1 MQSSLNFVYK
11 VASNRSNAAKYA
23 KLNNNYKSISNV
35 LIFLHLMYL
44 GTIHVCCSNLGVF
57 HRLVYISID
66 FETNGDQPENL
77 TIIEHNIN
85 SFISVFYLNTNC
97 IFVYRKPSLS
107 VWYWTSILCWP
118 FLTGGHF
125 EFLFN

>member
-1 MQSSLNFVYK
+1 MQSSLNFDYK

-97 IFVYRKPSLS
+97 IPNCIPKTVIKCMVLNKYLMLA
-107 VWYWTSILCWP
+107 I
-118 FLTGGHF
+118 
-125 EFLFN
+125 FNWRTF